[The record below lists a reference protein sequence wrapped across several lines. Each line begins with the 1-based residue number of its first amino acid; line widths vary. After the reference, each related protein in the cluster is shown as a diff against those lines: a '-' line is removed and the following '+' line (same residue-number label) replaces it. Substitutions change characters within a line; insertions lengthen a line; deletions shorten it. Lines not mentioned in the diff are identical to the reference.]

1 MSSKDEVPQ
10 ACGLFLIPLDDMSF
24 TIRPFNNLHQ
34 TMPQEDADRYEEM
47 IYGLMHIAS
56 EGYEYLTSVG
66 KIILENERNE
76 QIVFEAADELSDAI
90 AESKIIPFNRKN

>member
-34 TMPQEDADRYEEM
+34 TMPQEDADQVRRNDLRPDAYRFR
-47 IYGLMHIAS
+47 GLRIS
-56 EGYEYLTSVG
+56 YFGRQDNL
-66 KIILENERNE
+66 
-76 QIVFEAADELSDAI
+76 
-90 AESKIIPFNRKN
+90 RKRAQQQRPVRCR

>member
-1 MSSKDEVPQ
+1 
-10 ACGLFLIPLDDMSF
+10 
-24 TIRPFNNLHQ
+24 
-34 TMPQEDADRYEEM
+34 MPEEDANRYEEM

-66 KIILENERNE
+66 KIILENERSNSVE
-76 QIVFEAADELSDAI
+76 FEADEELLDAI